1 MKHSGVATEWLEPEE
16 RPEVLVKFG
25 TDSERAMESSEIRSD
40 LGTIQTVITV
50 RSIERRAGLAPVAII
65 RFGQARWKRHLR
77 LEAAPEKGKGYWSG
91 SFTVMRGLL
100 PSETIT
106 LEYALFRDQ
115 SDSAEARLVW
125 REALGT
131 IKGEPVRPRI
141 GEAMPVRAV
150 AFSTHHDDL
159 LRLDSN
165 QPWRYKAEG
174 DNLELFINTDD
185 KYFRIHRLVSQGLRG
200 GLAEVAA
207 TRAMYAGMQTTAFT
221 LYALTLALR
230 EISEST
236 ISQLGEESEL
246 KKYLVSVFGGD
257 DYPTD
262 PIKLATALERK
273 IRLKMHIDTDLAL
286 LANDLNHIQP
296 ADDESEEREAAGET
310 QE

>member
-1 MKHSGVATEWLEPEE
+1 MKHAGVASEWLEPEQ

-25 TDSERAMESSEIRSD
+25 SDTERPMQSNEIRSD

-50 RSIERRAGLAPVAII
+50 RSIEQRAELVPVAII
-65 RFGQARWKRHLR
+65 RFAQARWKRHLR

-115 SDSAEARLVW
+115 PSNTDARLVW
-125 REALGT
+125 RESLGT

-159 LRLDSN
+159 LRLDPN

-174 DNLELFINTDD
+174 DNLELFINTDE

-200 GLAEVAA
+200 GLPEVAT

-221 LYALTLALR
+221 VYALRLALR
-230 EISEST
+230 ELTESS

-257 DYPTD
+257 NYPTD
-262 PIKLATALERK
+262 PIKLATALERE
-273 IRLKMHIDTDLAL
+273 IRLKKHIDADIAL
-286 LANDLNHIQP
+286 LVNDLNHIQP
-296 ADDESEEREAAGET
+296 ADEESDDGDALTET

>member
-1 MKHSGVATEWLEPEE
+1 MKHAGVASEWLEPEQ

-25 TDSERAMESSEIRSD
+25 SDTERPMQSNEIRSD

-50 RSIERRAGLAPVAII
+50 RSIEQRAELVPVAII
-65 RFGQARWKRHLR
+65 RFAQARWKRHLR

-115 SDSAEARLVW
+115 PSNTDARLVW
-125 REALGT
+125 RESLGT

-159 LRLDSN
+159 LRLDPN

-174 DNLELFINTDD
+174 DNLELFINTDE
-185 KYFRIHRLVSQGLRG
+185 KFFRIHRLVSQGLRG
-200 GLAEVAA
+200 GLPEVAT

-230 EISEST
+230 ELTESS

-257 DYPTD
+257 NYPTD
-262 PIKLATALERK
+262 PIKLATALERE
-273 IRLKMHIDTDLAL
+273 IRLKKHIDADIAL
-286 LANDLNHIQP
+286 LVNDLNHIQP
-296 ADDESEEREAAGET
+296 ADEESDDGDALTET

>member
-1 MKHSGVATEWLEPEE
+1 MKHSGVATEWLEPED
-16 RPEVLVKFG
+16 RPEALVKFG
-25 TDSERAMESSEIRSD
+25 TDSERRMESSEVRTD
-40 LGTIQTVITV
+40 LGTIETVITV
-50 RSIERRAGLAPVAII
+50 RSIEQRSGLAPVAII

-77 LEAAPEKGKGYWSG
+77 LEAAPQKGKGYWSG
-91 SFTVMRGLL
+91 SFTVLRGLL

-115 SDSAEARLVW
+115 AGSSDARLVW

-131 IKGEPVRPRI
+131 IKGEPSRPRI
-141 GEAMPVRAV
+141 GESMPVRAV

-200 GLAEVAA
+200 DISEVAIA
-207 TRAMYAGMQTTAFT
+207 RAMYAGMQTTAFT
-221 LYALTLALR
+221 LYALTLALQ
-230 EISEST
+230 EITEPV

-262 PIKLATALERK
+262 PIKLATALERQ
-273 IRLKMHIDTDLAL
+273 IRLKMHIDTDIAL
-286 LANDLNHIQP
+286 LASDLNRIQP
-296 ADDESEEREAAGET
+296 ADLDSDDLDASGET
-310 QE
+310 PE

>member
-1 MKHSGVATEWLEPEE
+1 
-16 RPEVLVKFG
+16 
-25 TDSERAMESSEIRSD
+25 
-40 LGTIQTVITV
+40 VITV
-50 RSIERRAGLAPVAII
+50 RSIEQRAELVPVAII
-65 RFGQARWKRHLR
+65 RFAQARWKRHLR

-115 SDSAEARLVW
+115 PSNTDARLVW
-125 REALGT
+125 RESLGT

-159 LRLDSN
+159 LRLDPN

-174 DNLELFINTDD
+174 DNLELFINTDE
-185 KYFRIHRLVSQGLRG
+185 KFFRIHRLVSQGLRG
-200 GLAEVAA
+200 GLPEVAT

-230 EISEST
+230 ELTESS

-257 DYPTD
+257 NYPTD
-262 PIKLATALERK
+262 PIKLATALERE
-273 IRLKMHIDTDLAL
+273 IRLKKHIDADIAL
-286 LANDLNHIQP
+286 LVNDLNHIQP
-296 ADDESEEREAAGET
+296 ADEESDDGDALTET

>member
-1 MKHSGVATEWLEPEE
+1 MKHAGVASEWLEPEQ

-25 TDSERAMESSEIRSD
+25 SDTERPMQSNEIRSD

-50 RSIERRAGLAPVAII
+50 RSIEQRAEIVPVAII
-65 RFGQARWKRHLR
+65 RFAQARWKRHLR

-115 SDSAEARLVW
+115 PSKTDARLVW
-125 REALGT
+125 RESLGT

-159 LRLDSN
+159 LRLDPN

-174 DNLELFINTDD
+174 DNLELFINTDE

-200 GLAEVAA
+200 GLPEVAT

-230 EISEST
+230 ELTESS

-257 DYPTD
+257 HYPTD
-262 PIKLATALERK
+262 PIKLATALERE
-273 IRLKMHIDTDLAL
+273 IRLKKHIDADIAL
-286 LANDLNHIQP
+286 LVNDLNHIQP
-296 ADDESEEREAAGET
+296 ADEESDDGDALTET

>member
-1 MKHSGVATEWLEPEE
+1 MKHAGVASEWLEPEQ
-16 RPEVLVKFG
+16 RPEVLVKLG
-25 TDSERAMESSEIRSD
+25 SDTERPMQSNEIRSD

-50 RSIERRAGLAPVAII
+50 RSIEQRAELVPVAII
-65 RFGQARWKRHLR
+65 RFAQARWKRHLR

-115 SDSAEARLVW
+115 PSNTDARLVW
-125 REALGT
+125 RESLGT

-159 LRLDSN
+159 LRLDPN

-174 DNLELFINTDD
+174 DNLELFINTDE
-185 KYFRIHRLVSQGLRG
+185 KFFRIHRLVSQGLRG
-200 GLAEVAA
+200 GLPEVAT

-230 EISEST
+230 ELTESS

-257 DYPTD
+257 NYPTD
-262 PIKLATALERK
+262 PIKLATALERE
-273 IRLKMHIDTDLAL
+273 IRLKKHIDADIAL
-286 LANDLNHIQP
+286 LVNDLNHIQP
-296 ADDESEEREAAGET
+296 ADEESDDGDALTET

>member
-1 MKHSGVATEWLEPEE
+1 MKHAGVATEWLEPEQ
-16 RPEVLVKFG
+16 RPEALVKFG
-25 TDSERAMESSEIRSD
+25 SDTERPMQSSEIRSD

-50 RSIERRAGLAPVAII
+50 RSIEQRAELVPVAII
-65 RFGQARWKRHLR
+65 RFAQARWKRHLR

-91 SFTVMRGLL
+91 AFTVMRGLL

-115 SDSAEARLVW
+115 PSNTDARLVW
-125 REALGT
+125 RESLGT

-159 LRLDSN
+159 LRLDPN

-174 DNLELFINTDD
+174 DNLELFINTDE

-200 GLAEVAA
+200 GLPEVAT

-230 EISEST
+230 ELTESS

-262 PIKLATALERK
+262 PIKLATALERE
-273 IRLKMHIDTDLAL
+273 IRLKKHIDVDIAH

-296 ADDESEEREAAGET
+296 ADEESDDRDALTET

>member
-1 MKHSGVATEWLEPEE
+1 MQSN
-16 RPEVLVKFG
+16 
-25 TDSERAMESSEIRSD
+25 EIRSD

-50 RSIERRAGLAPVAII
+50 RSIEQRAELVPVAII
-65 RFGQARWKRHLR
+65 RFAQARWKRHLR

-115 SDSAEARLVW
+115 PSNTDARLVW
-125 REALGT
+125 RESLGT

-159 LRLDSN
+159 LRLDPN

-174 DNLELFINTDD
+174 DNLELFINTDE
-185 KYFRIHRLVSQGLRG
+185 KFFRIHRLVSQGLRG
-200 GLAEVAA
+200 GLPEVAT

-230 EISEST
+230 ELTESS

-257 DYPTD
+257 NYPTD
-262 PIKLATALERK
+262 PIKLATALERE
-273 IRLKMHIDTDLAL
+273 IRLKKHIDADIAL
-286 LANDLNHIQP
+286 LVNDLNHIQP
-296 ADDESEEREAAGET
+296 ADEESDDGDALTET

>member
-1 MKHSGVATEWLEPEE
+1 MKHAGVASEWLEPEQ

-25 TDSERAMESSEIRSD
+25 SDTERPMQSNEIRSD

-50 RSIERRAGLAPVAII
+50 RSIEQRAELVPVAII
-65 RFGQARWKRHLR
+65 RFAQARWKRHLR

-115 SDSAEARLVW
+115 PSNTDARLVW
-125 REALGT
+125 RESLGT

-159 LRLDSN
+159 LRLDPN

-174 DNLELFINTDD
+174 DNLELFINTDE

-200 GLAEVAA
+200 GLPEVAT

-230 EISEST
+230 ELTESS

-257 DYPTD
+257 NYPTD
-262 PIKLATALERK
+262 PIKLATALERE
-273 IRLKMHIDTDLAL
+273 IRLKKHIDADIAL
-286 LANDLNHIQP
+286 LVNDLNHIQP
-296 ADDESEEREAAGET
+296 ADEESDDGDALTET